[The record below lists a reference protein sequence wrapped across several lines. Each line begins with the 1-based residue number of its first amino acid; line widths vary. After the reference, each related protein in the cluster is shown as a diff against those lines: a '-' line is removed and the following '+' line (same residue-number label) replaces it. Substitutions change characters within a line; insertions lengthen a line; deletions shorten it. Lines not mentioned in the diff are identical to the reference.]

1 MTERKFK
8 IRFPEILYQLYIL
21 LIILNYMVENSSIM
35 ENYNESFIHNILV
48 YFSLALAL
56 VYIFLRKY
64 SRKELIEII
73 ILNSVGVIC
82 YFSSGK
88 SRLLIITLAITLLPR
103 GSLNKIL
110 L

>member
-56 VYIFLRKY
+56 VYIFLRNF
-64 SRKELIEII
+64 L
-73 ILNSVGVIC
+73 
-82 YFSSGK
+82 
-88 SRLLIITLAITLLPR
+88 
-103 GSLNKIL
+103 
-110 L
+110 